1 MRTPSTQ
8 LDGVQSK
15 IVAKLKD
22 SIFIPIETSGDG
34 EVNIKS
40 RVQMKLFEAK
50 VKAREELQRA
60 LDEHGVTLEEIQSY
74 IAKHPELRRPTQKLP
89 HEYVGTAANFVALTA
104 ARMGK
109 KRREVAAAHA

>member
-1 MRTPSTQ
+1 M
-8 LDGVQSK
+8 
-15 IVAKLKD
+15 AKLKD

-60 LDEHGVTLEEIQSY
+60 LDEHRLTLEEVQGHV
-74 IAKHPELRRPTQKLP
+74 AAHPELRRPTRHLP
-89 HEYVGTAANFVALTA
+89 HLYVGTAPNFVAA
-104 ARMGK
+104 VAHEMGRN
-109 KRREVAAAHA
+109 RRVPA